1 MSATTEACY
10 LFSYKPS
17 KTNETTNTGALSE
30 IATQGADI
38 LFLPATRLRTA
49 ESPLSDEAQFHG
61 PSYLLHHWCLSFEEL
76 WSWKNTFLIVI
87 LMAALAKY
95 IHWCYPV
102 PCWLW
107 SEFFDWWCQ
116 LWDGSS
122 THVSRLPHLALHLCI
137 TDVIGR
143 GSKVSLINFWE
154 FCSPNCWVWVMRKI
168 LIGLFRT
175 IVKVFSRCLLVVAFL
190 YLVLISSVFLYS
202 WYTHDGSPITG
213 WGWNQVLRNWCPL
226 HNG

>member
-10 LFSYKPS
+10 LFSYEPS

-154 FCSPNCWVWVMRKI
+154 FCSPNC
-168 LIGLFRT
+168 
-175 IVKVFSRCLLVVAFL
+175 
-190 YLVLISSVFLYS
+190 
-202 WYTHDGSPITG
+202 
-213 WGWNQVLRNWCPL
+213 
-226 HNG
+226 